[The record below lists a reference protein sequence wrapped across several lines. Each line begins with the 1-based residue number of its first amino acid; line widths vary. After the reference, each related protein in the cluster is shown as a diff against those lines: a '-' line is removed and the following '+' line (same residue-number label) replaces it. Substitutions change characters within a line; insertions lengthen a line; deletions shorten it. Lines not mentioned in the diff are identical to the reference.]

1 MCPIT
6 MVNFQKKGTI
16 TEPNVTVLEWSDE
29 LELIFSRDSN
39 HEAISETRIDELQP
53 CVDPNLYRLS

>member
-16 TEPNVTVLEWSDE
+16 TEPYVTVLEWSDE

-39 HEAISETRIDELQP
+39 HEALSETRIDELQP
-53 CVDPNLYRLS
+53 CM